1 MVSAD
6 PAAVS
11 AIVSA
16 SIPATAA
23 APERTHWLQG
33 IYFIPSPD
41 ISDETRWAIN
51 QGRAMPLWEGLMAL
65 LHNLERKGATESIRD
80 AAAAGR
86 LDHLGVNGI
95 AKAIHMSPTA
105 VLRQLRHLERVVG
118 IVATDQKDFTLE
130 ADPVT
135 GKIVRNYAR
144 AEPKAITITV
154 KEHHLRP
161 AKAVQAKRQVTHEP
175 NARQSRGTHEPN
187 AKGRNLR
194 VRNRCVP
201 IEPNLQRGS
210 VPMEPNRRRNAAV
223 PQERPAAS
231 AAKAST
237 RRDPYSESRQ
247 QQAAPPTPPP
257 DPQQAWRQQGE
268 EERRRKER
276 NARIELYS
284 AGLGMSHME
293 VRALWMA
300 APQELERL
308 VKAAGLDCRTPGER
322 SRKLRELRFRE
333 PIVPTLNLNPDQE
346 AARSE
351 AMANLQRE
359 ADEKATREA
368 EEMAAFRQQLRRVD
382 QSGAAFSIRKATTEA
397 ISLHDEPGEP
407 LTDDQQQ
414 ASIEQAK
421 RDFVAQIAA
430 EGSAA

>member
-16 SIPATAA
+16 STPATAA

-144 AEPKAITITV
+144 AEPKAIRITV

-161 AKAVQAKRQVTHEP
+161 AKAVQAKRQATHEP
-175 NARQSRGTHEPN
+175 NPRQSGGTHEPN
-187 AKGRNLR
+187 AKGQNLR

-247 QQAAPPTPPP
+247 RPAAPQP

-268 EERRRKER
+268 EERRRKEMA
-276 NARIELYS
+276 ARIELYS
-284 AGLGMSHME
+284 VGLGMSPME
-293 VRALWMA
+293 VRALWRA
-300 APQELERL
+300 APQELKRMVE
-308 VKAAGLDCRTPGER
+308 AAGLDCRTPGER

-333 PIVPTLNLNPDQE
+333 PTVPSLNLNPDQE
-346 AARSE
+346 AARME
-351 AMANLQRE
+351 AMATLQRE

-397 ISLHDEPGEP
+397 MSLHDEPGEP

-430 EGSAA
+430 EEAAA